1 MKIEP
6 NVHFVVK
13 YVEPNNYDY
22 DENIKNI
29 DDLKQ
34 YIHCQLLGSKV
45 SYSLNVSRQVYFVA
59 KNDNRYH
66 LLKQYNDEK
75 KAGQDIITDSFT
87 FIVAD
92 KLTYFDDLQK
102 YLLKNSLIDE
112 CQDVVLKNFAWFNAK
127 KPIFFTG
134 NEYNGSFLPDEPLKD
149 RPLVCRPLTEKDI
162 VLNTNLH
169 QIFPKKTGRIPEQ
182 LVQLFNKTTEKIY

>member
-6 NVHFVVK
+6 HVHFVVK
-13 YVEPNNYDY
+13 FVEPNNYDY

-29 DDLKQ
+29 DD
-34 YIHCQLLGSKV
+34 
-45 SYSLNVSRQVYFVA
+45 
-59 KNDNRYH
+59 
-66 LLKQYNDEK
+66 LKQYNDEK

-102 YLLKNSLIDE
+102 YLLEDALSAS
-112 CQDVVLKNFAWFNAK
+112 CQDVVLKNFAWFHMK
-127 KPIFFTG
+127 QPIFFTG
-134 NEYNGSFLPDEPLKD
+134 RYEWNGSFLPDAHVKD

-182 LVQLFNKTTEKIY
+182 LVQLLNKTTEKIY